1 MFYTKPEKDHILIIT
16 GKAQR
21 PCLPRQFA
29 LCVWNLHKC
38 KDHGWKEEFALHCQK
53 SDLFLAQEIMFRPE
67 EENSFCSAG
76 LEWTSA
82 VSFFSF
88 LRKAP
93 IGIATG
99 CRAPALRA
107 DYRANV
113 FEPFV
118 QTPKMTL
125 STLYPT
131 ERDPLLVIN
140 LHAINFRGLKPFNLH
155 MAAAA
160 ELLRGF
166 DGPALVAGDFNVWS
180 KKRLNAML
188 QTAQSLQLKEI
199 AFEPDNRSCFFG
211 KKLDF
216 IFTRGLKLLHAEAFP
231 SPASDH
237 NPLTALLEVQ

>member
-1 MFYTKPEKDHILIIT
+1 MFYKKPGKGHILLSK
-16 GKAQR
+16 GQAQKEFLDKR
-21 PCLPRQFA
+21 FS

-38 KDHGWKEEFALHCQK
+38 KARSWKEAFAHYCQQ
-53 SDLFLAQEIMFRPE
+53 SDLFLTQEIMFLPE
-67 EENSFCSAG
+67 KENCFADCG
-76 LEWTSA
+76 LEWTAA

-88 LRKAP
+88 LRRAP

-99 CRAPALRA
+99 CRAPLIHA

-131 ERDPLLVIN
+131 AKGPLLVIN
-140 LHAINFRGLKPFNLH
+140 LHAINFTGLKPFNLH

-160 ELLRGF
+160 ELLHGF

-180 KKRLNAML
+180 QKRLNAMRR
-188 QTAQSLQLKEI
+188 TAQTLHLQEI
-199 AFEPDNRSCFFG
+199 TFTPDNRSRFFG
-211 KKLDF
+211 KRLDF
-216 IFTRGLKLLHAEAFP
+216 LFTRGLKVIQARAEV
-231 SPASDH
+231 SHASDH
-237 NPLTALLEVQ
+237 NPLTAVLELE